1 MGIYITVGVIV
12 LVVGYLIYGFYKV
25 KNLKDTPPSERIKVA
40 NDKNFKQVTSNGLVA
55 VDFWAPW
62 CGPCKMIAPVLN
74 EIADEYPG
82 KITIAKVNVDQNQAL
97 AQKFKIRGIPTMIV
111 FKNGKEMKRIVGV
124 KPKNT
129 LVKELQLT

>member
-1 MGIYITVGVIV
+1 
-12 LVVGYLIYGFYKV
+12 
-25 KNLKDTPPSERIKVA
+25 
-40 NDKNFKQVTSNGLVA
+40 
-55 VDFWAPW
+55 
-62 CGPCKMIAPVLN
+62 
-74 EIADEYPG
+74 
-82 KITIAKVNVDQNQAL
+82 VDQNQAL